1 MKKNVFMLS
10 LTASL
15 MSISPVSHAELNSFL
30 KGVNSQA
37 VADSKTYNNKL
48 SRQFGVPMPEV
59 DSIVRSV
66 LQPADAFMI
75 LQISQMTRKAPEAV
89 LHTYQ
94 RSKGKGWGTIARELG
109 IKPGS
114 PEFHALRRGDLRF
127 TGERSRDYPV
137 QQDGRRGQW
146 HGNGKGKGHEKD

>member
-1 MKKNVFMLS
+1 MKKTVFMLS

-30 KGVNSQA
+30 RGVNNQA
-37 VADSKTYNNKL
+37 MADSTTYNNKL
-48 SRQFGVPMPEV
+48 SRQFGVPMPKVE
-59 DSIVRSV
+59 SIVRSV
-66 LQPADAFMI
+66 SQPADAFMV
-75 LQISQMTRKAPEAV
+75 LQISQMTHKAPEAV

-94 RSKGKGWGTIARELG
+94 RSKGKGWGTIAREIG

-127 TGERSRDYPV
+127 TGERSKDYPV
-137 QQDGRRGQW
+137 QQKSGRGKGQ
-146 HGNGKGKGHEKD
+146 GNGKGKGHGKD